1 VTGDDKGPILGAVR
15 TTLLLLAVTVFA
27 ACADPACNSSET
39 AQGPTPE
46 ELRDFLEL
54 PFTDQEGQSMRLCD
68 LAGQAVLLSYVY
80 TSCPIQTMC
89 PLTTKKMAQIQ
100 AALPE
105 ELEGQVALVSI
116 TLDPERDPPEALKGY
131 GEFYGA
137 DFASWSFLTA
147 GEDAIRAS
155 ASCCNVT
162 YSFEDNG
169 MIGHNMNLVILAPD
183 GQIAHEYPGI
193 DWKVPSVIATLRKLL
208 AASPRQ
214 S

>member
-1 VTGDDKGPILGAVR
+1 MRNALPILAVMA
-15 TTLLLLAVTVFA
+15 LS
-27 ACADPACNSSET
+27 ACGNSPSGPAET
-39 AQGPTPE
+39 AEGPTPE
-46 ELRDFLEL
+46 QLRDFLEH
-54 PFTDQEGQSMRLCD
+54 PFTDQDGQTLRLVD
-68 LAGQAVLLSYVY
+68 LTGQAVLLSYVY

-105 ELEGQVALVSI
+105 NLKGRVALVSI

-162 YSFEDNG
+162 FSLEDNG
-169 MIGHNMNLVILAPD
+169 MIGHNMNLVVLSPD

-208 AASPRQ
+208 TASPRQ

>member
-1 VTGDDKGPILGAVR
+1 MR
-15 TTLLLLAVTVFA
+15 TLLLLLAMMAVS
-27 ACADPACNSSET
+27 ACADSST
-39 AQGPTPE
+39 GSLVATKAPTPE
-46 ELRDFLEL
+46 QIRDFLER
-54 PFTDQEGQSMRLCD
+54 PFTDQDGQPLRLTD

-100 AALPE
+100 AGLPE
-105 ELEGQVALVSI
+105 DLKGRVALVSI
-116 TLDPERDPPEALKGY
+116 TLDPERDPPAALKGY

-162 YSFEDNG
+162 FSLEDNG
-169 MIGHNMNLVILAPD
+169 MIGHNMNLVILSPD

-193 DWKVPSVIATLRKLL
+193 DWKVPSVIATLRKLFS
-208 AASPRQ
+208 ASPRQ

>member
-1 VTGDDKGPILGAVR
+1 VRNALPILAVMA
-15 TTLLLLAVTVFA
+15 LS
-27 ACADPACNSSET
+27 ACGNSSSDPAET
-39 AQGPTPE
+39 TQGPTPE
-46 ELRDFLEL
+46 QLRYFLEH
-54 PFTDQEGQSMRLCD
+54 PFTDQDGQTLRLVD

-105 ELEGQVALVSI
+105 DLKGRVALVSI

-162 YSFEDNG
+162 FSLEDNG
-169 MIGHNMNLVILAPD
+169 MIGHNMNLVVLSPD
-183 GQIAHEYPGI
+183 GQIAHEYPGV

-208 AASPRQ
+208 TASPRQ

>member
-1 VTGDDKGPILGAVR
+1 MAL
-15 TTLLLLAVTVFA
+15 A
-27 ACADPACNSSET
+27 ACTRPMPDSSEGG
-39 AQGPTPE
+39 QGPTPQQ
-46 ELRDFLEL
+46 LAAFLQR
-54 PFTDQEGQSMRLCD
+54 PFTDQEGQPLCLAD
-68 LAGQAVLLSYVY
+68 LAGRAVLLSYIY

-105 ELEGQVALVSI
+105 DLKNRVAFVSI
-116 TLDPERDPPEALKGY
+116 TLDPERDPPEALKAY

-137 DFASWSFLTA
+137 EFGSWSFLTA

-162 YSFEDNG
+162 FSLEDNG
-169 MIGHNMNLVILAPD
+169 MIGHNMNLVLLSPD

-208 AASPRQ
+208 YASPRH

>member
-1 VTGDDKGPILGAVR
+1 MR
-15 TTLLLLAVTVFA
+15 NTLLILAALALA
-27 ACADPACNSSET
+27 ACADSSGSSAKT
-39 AQGPTPE
+39 AEGPTPE
-46 ELRDFLEL
+46 QLRGFLEHS
-54 PFTDQEGQSMRLCD
+54 FIDQDGQPLRLAD

-100 AALPE
+100 ATLPE
-105 ELEGQVALVSI
+105 DLKGRVALVSI

-162 YSFEDNG
+162 FSLEDNG

>member
-1 VTGDDKGPILGAVR
+1 MALC
-15 TTLLLLAVTVFA
+15 
-27 ACADPACNSSET
+27 ACGNSSSGPAET

-46 ELRDFLEL
+46 QLRDFIEP
-54 PFTDQEGQSMRLCD
+54 PFTDQDGQTLRLVD

-105 ELEGQVALVSI
+105 DLKGRVALVSI
-116 TLDPERDPPEALKGY
+116 TLDPKRDPPEALKGY

-162 YSFEDNG
+162 FSLEDNG
-169 MIGHNMNLVILAPD
+169 MIGHNMNMVVLSPD

-208 AASPRQ
+208 TASPRQ